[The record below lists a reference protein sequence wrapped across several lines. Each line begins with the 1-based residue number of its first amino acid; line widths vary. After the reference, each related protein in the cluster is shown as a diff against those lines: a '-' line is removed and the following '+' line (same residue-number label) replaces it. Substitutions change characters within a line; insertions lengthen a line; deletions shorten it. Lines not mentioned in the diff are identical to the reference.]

1 LLLALL
7 LATPPVAQHFPVA
20 RFHVAASDLCVTAG
34 KIGALPAH
42 RLSIDAA
49 NFHAA
54 LNRETPQ
61 DVEARF
67 IYLGPA
73 SDEDHLSSGPVRR
86 QIGFELLAADPC
98 NKVYVSWRVEPESK
112 IVVAVK
118 NNPGL
123 HVHSQCG
130 ARGVTAVEPALSIP
144 LPPVRL
150 GAPVSHTLRAELS
163 GTEMKVWA
171 DSVVVWQGTLPSE
184 AASLH
189 GPVGIHC
196 DNAKLEMMLTTA
208 PPRRDAPLL
217 PCPSGR

>member
-1 LLLALL
+1 M
-7 LATPPVAQHFPVA
+7 
-20 RFHVAASDLCVTAG
+20 AASDLCVTAG
-34 KIGALPAH
+34 KIGTLPAH
-42 RLSIDAA
+42 RLSIDSADM
-49 NFHAA
+49 HAT

-61 DVEARF
+61 DVEAHF

-73 SDEDHLSSGPVRR
+73 GDENHSSSEPVRR
-86 QIGFELLAADPC
+86 QIGLELLAADPC

-118 NNPGL
+118 SNPGV

-144 LPPVRL
+144 LPPVRV
-150 GAPVSHTLRAELS
+150 GAPVAHTLRAELS
-163 GTEMKVWA
+163 GAQLKVSA
-171 DSVVVWQGTLPSE
+171 DSVVVWQGTLPAE
-184 AASLH
+184 TTNIH

-208 PPRRDAPLL
+208 PPRRDAPLI
-217 PCPSGR
+217 PCPPGS

>member
-1 LLLALL
+1 M
-7 LATPPVAQHFPVA
+7 AQHFPGA
-20 RFHVAASDLCVTAG
+20 RFHVAAADLCVTAG
-34 KIGALPAH
+34 KIGTLPAH

-49 NFHAA
+49 NFHAT

-73 SDEDHLSSGPVRR
+73 SDEDHSLPEPVRR
-86 QIGFELLAADPC
+86 QIGLELLVADPC

-112 IVVAVK
+112 IVVSVK
-118 NNPGL
+118 SNPGL

-130 ARGVTAVEPALSIP
+130 ARGVMALDPAHSTP
-144 LPPVRL
+144 LPPVRV
-150 GAPVSHTLRAELS
+150 GAPVSHALRAELS
-163 GTEMKVWA
+163 GTDLKVSA
-171 DSVVVWQGTLPSE
+171 DSVVVWQGTLPAE
-184 AASLH
+184 AASVH

-208 PPRRDAPLL
+208 PPRRDSPLL
-217 PCPSGR
+217 PCPPGS